1 MSSSPPQPV
10 ASAAT
15 PAGGAAPFAELR
27 GIVKRYDRVTAL
39 AGVDLALGAAE
50 VHAVVGENGAG
61 KTTLMQILAG
71 VQHPDAGEILVRGQ
85 KVAVG
90 DVEAAYRLGIAMVH
104 QHFMLFPSLTVAEN
118 LTLGR
123 EPRHRG
129 GLFDVAAAEAAVRDL
144 GDRYGLRVDPRKRV
158 DTLSVGDLQRV
169 EILRALYR
177 GAQLLILDE
186 PTAVLTPQ
194 EAEGLFQVVRELRA
208 AGTATVFISHK
219 LDEVLAIA
227 DRITVLRDGHVTGS
241 RVAAGT
247 TPAELARLMVGRELA
262 DPPARPAQEP
272 GTPVI
277 ELRGLRGPGVR
288 GVDLTV
294 RAGEIVGV
302 AGVAGNGQSELAEL
316 IAGLLGPTAGSVTVA
331 GHDVTRATV
340 REHRDAGLAYIP
352 DDRFRRGL
360 AADASI
366 ADNLVM
372 GLHWRG
378 PYAKRG
384 IMDRGAVRRAGAALI
399 ARFGVKAGSVDDAAR
414 SLSGGNAQR
423 VVIAREL
430 AREQPAIVVAQPTR
444 GIDIGATRFVHG
456 ELLARRAAGAA
467 ILLISADLNEIL
479 ALSDRIVVLYQGAI
493 AGELPAGADPE
504 RIGLLMAGI
513 KGDGAAG
520 RPEADAGAV
529 ADQGA
534 QADRGAAADV
544 GAAADQRAGTTPGT
558 TTDG

>member
-1 MSSSPPQPV
+1 MTLTAPDPATGAGPV
-10 ASAAT
+10 
-15 PAGGAAPFAELR
+15 GRGVPFAELR
-27 GIVKRYDRVTAL
+27 GIAKRYDRVVAL
-39 AGVDLALGAAE
+39 AGVDLTLDAGE

-71 VQHPDAGEILVRGQ
+71 VQHPDAGSIAVRGTP
-85 KVAVG
+85 VAVG
-90 DVEAAYRLGIAMVH
+90 DVEVAYRLGIAMVH

-123 EPRHRG
+123 EPERR

-144 GDRYGLRVDPRKRV
+144 GERYGLRVDPRRRIGE
-158 DTLSVGDLQRV
+158 LSVGDLQRV

-177 GAQLLILDE
+177 GAELLILDE

-194 EAEGLFQVVRELRA
+194 EADGLFRVVRELRA
-208 AGTATVFISHK
+208 AGKATVFISHK

-241 RVAAGT
+241 RPAAGT
-247 TPAELARLMVGRELA
+247 SAPELARLMVGRELL
-262 DPPARPAQEP
+262 DPPARPSQEP
-272 GTPVI
+272 GAVTLEV
-277 ELRGLRGPGVR
+277 RGLRGPGIR
-288 GVDLTV
+288 GVDLAV

-316 IAGLLGPTAGSVTVA
+316 IAGLLPVTAGTVTVA
-331 GHDVTRATV
+331 GTDVTQRSVKA
-340 REHRDAGLAYIP
+340 RRDAGLAYIP

-372 GLHWRG
+372 GSQRRAPFARRG
-378 PYAKRG
+378 L
-384 IMDRGAVRRAGAALI
+384 MDRGVMRRAGEELVR
-399 ARFGVKAGSVDDAAR
+399 RFGVKAASVDDPAR

-430 AREQPAIVVAQPTR
+430 AGEKPAIVVAQPTR
-444 GIDIGATRFVHG
+444 GIDIAASRFVHG

-467 ILLISADLNEIL
+467 ILLISADLNEVI
-479 ALSDRIVVLYQGAI
+479 ALSDRIVVLF
-493 AGELPAGADPE
+493 AGTVAGDLNAADADPE

-513 KGDGAAG
+513 T
-520 RPEADAGAV
+520 PEARGPATSTEPTAK
-529 ADQGA
+529 
-534 QADRGAAADV
+534 DRL
-544 GAAADQRAGTTPGT
+544 
-558 TTDG
+558 DG